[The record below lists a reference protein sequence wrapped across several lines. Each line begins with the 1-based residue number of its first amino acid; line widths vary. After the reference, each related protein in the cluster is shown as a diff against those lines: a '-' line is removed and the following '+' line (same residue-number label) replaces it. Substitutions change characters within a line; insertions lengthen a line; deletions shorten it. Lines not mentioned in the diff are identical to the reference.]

1 MLVEK
6 LLLSNFRVYK
16 KRELDLQKG
25 CSIIVGPN
33 AVGKSAIL
41 EAITVL
47 STARSFRK
55 AKDDDLVNFEAEYYY
70 IQSIVKK
77 KDEKIKIAVSYDK
90 KNKVVFKNEKPL
102 KKISDFIS
110 CLFVVNFSV
119 FDFSLINGAPHDRRK
134 FLNLLASQVQIEN
147 IYVLNEYE
155 KLLKERNIIL
165 KKIKISKTKKMID
178 LLRVITI
185 QLIEKGKKIISF
197 RTQLI
202 DSINSQI
209 NDQFLKLTSDEK
221 SKIKIEYLPS
231 VFVNDYEKNMEAY
244 FDEDVDKGSTFFGP
258 HKDDFYILL
267 DSKKINIAGS
277 QGQQRDAL
285 LSLKFVT
292 VKMLEEVYGESPVL
306 LLDDVF
312 SELDSIRQNNII
324 KNIDKENQT
333 IITTTSLS
341 DIDKEVL
348 STANIIELK

>member
-6 LLLSNFRVYK
+6 LLLNNFRGYK
-16 KRELDLQKG
+16 KKELSLKKG

-77 KDEKIKIAVSYDK
+77 RNEKLKIAVSYDK
-90 KNKVVFKNEKPL
+90 KNKAVFKNEKPL

-110 CLFVVNFSV
+110 CLLVVNFSV
-119 FDFSLINGAPHDRRK
+119 FDFLLINGAPHDRRK
-134 FLNLLASQVQIEN
+134 FLNLLASQIQIEN
-147 IYVLNEYE
+147 VYVLNEYE
-155 KLLKERNIIL
+155 KILKDRNIIL
-165 KKIKISKTKKMID
+165 KKIKINKSQKMID
-178 LLRVITI
+178 LVNVITS

-197 RTQLI
+197 RSQLI
-202 DSINSQI
+202 DVINAQI
-209 NDQFLKLTSDEK
+209 NNQFLKLTSDEK
-221 SKIKIEYLPS
+221 LKIKIEYLPS
-231 VFVNDYEKNMEAY
+231 VSIEDYEEKMKMY
-244 FDEDVDKGSTFFGP
+244 FDEDVDKGSTSFGP
-258 HKDDFYILL
+258 HKDDFHILL
-267 DSKKINIAGS
+267 DNKKINISGS

-292 VKMLEEVYGESPVL
+292 VKMLEDVYGESPVL

-324 KNIDKENQT
+324 KNIEKENQT

-341 DIDKEVL
+341 DIDKDVL